1 MWVADGYVTAAI
13 MVPMANLEVTIAQI
27 EQLAKRK
34 LYTLA
39 VEQTLDAIESAPS
52 NIDLKVNLAQIY
64 YQAQDYISA
73 VGTIRDV
80 LLQIPNSP
88 ELLHRAG
95 LYAATAGMTD
105 WALEVATKAAS
116 LPGSLPVTWQ
126 LIANIHEKTGETEL
140 AAEALSRVP
149 DDDMHY
155 ESNRTTEAKILY
167 SRKQYS
173 EAIDL
178 IKNYFEWAEKRSTAK
193 ELASN
198 NQYIEIWFQLVK
210 IYNKIGEYD
219 LAWESATQA
228 HERANQRWD
237 QAKFDAMHENL
248 RTIFS
253 KENLRALAHSEAPY
267 EQPVFI
273 VGNARSGTSLL
284 EQILSMHPD
293 VGNGG
298 ELIVTGTIQRSMPQA
313 MDSFNSYPDCIFDMR
328 VEDANAFAKQY
339 QKATEWF
346 SLGKKRVTNKSIGL
360 QAQVGMLS
368 LILPKSRAIMLHR
381 HPLDNCLSCFT
392 TNLVHTGH
400 GYTKTIETL
409 GHTWLTRRTM
419 QDFWTEVAEIPV
431 MNLHYDELVVNQEH
445 ETRRLIEFLDLP
457 WNEECLN
464 FHKSRRIAATI
475 SYDQVNQKMY
485 TSSSGRWKNYEKHL
499 GPLIDILG
507 DYL

>member
-1 MWVADGYVTAAI
+1 MEK
-13 MVPMANLEVTIAQI
+13 LEATMAQI

-34 LYTLA
+34 LYALA
-39 VEQTLDAIESAPS
+39 VEQTLDAIESAPG

-64 YQAQDYISA
+64 YQAQVYISA
-73 VGTIRDV
+73 VGAIQDV
-80 LLQIPNSP
+80 LRHVPDSP
-88 ELLHRAG
+88 ELLHRAA
-95 LYAATAGMTD
+95 LYAITVGMAD
-105 WALEVATKAAS
+105 WELEVATQSVS
-116 LPGSLPVTWQ
+116 LPGSKSVTWQ
-126 LIANIHEKTGETEL
+126 LIANIHEKSGDDEL
-140 AAEALSRVP
+140 AAEALSHVP
-149 DDDMHY
+149 DDDEHY
-155 ESNRTTEAKILY
+155 EVNCATEARILY

-173 EAIDL
+173 ESIDIL
-178 IKNYFEWAEKRSTAK
+178 KQYFEWAEKRSTAK
-193 ELASN
+193 ELTSN
-198 NQYIEIWFQLVK
+198 NQYIDNWFLLVK

-228 HERANQRWD
+228 HERAGQRWD
-237 QAKFDAMHENL
+237 QAKFDRQSEHIRA
-248 RTIFS
+248 TFS

-313 MDSFNSYPDCIFDMR
+313 MDSFNPYPDCIYDMR
-328 VEDANAFAKQY
+328 VEDANAFAMQY
-339 QKATEWF
+339 QNATDWF
-346 SLGKKRVTNKSIGL
+346 STGKKRVTNKAMGL
-360 QAQVGMLS
+360 QSQVGLLS

-392 TNLVHTGH
+392 TNLVHSGH

-409 GHTWLTRRTM
+409 GQTWLTRRAM
-419 QDFWTEVAEIPV
+419 QDFWTEVVEIPV
-431 MNLHYDELVVNQEH
+431 MDLHYDELVVNQEH

-457 WNEECLN
+457 WNDECLN
-464 FHKSRRIAATI
+464 FHKSRRVAATI

-499 GPLIDILG
+499 GPLIDIVG
-507 DYL
+507 DYI